1 MEKRGRY
8 PKQKITKKE
17 MYFFLKSEIEILA
30 LKSNNLSEKQKKVP
44 ESINNSY
51 ELNKGKIS
59 KPEDRSVKNI
69 QSEIPK
75 MKKNEEK

>member
-1 MEKRGRY
+1 MSQIENNKKRDF
-8 PKQKITKKE
+8 
-17 MYFFLKSEIEILA
+17 FFLKSEIEILA
-30 LKSNNLSEKQKKVP
+30 LKSNNLSEGKKKVP

-69 QSEIPK
+69 QSEVPK
-75 MKKNEEK
+75 IKKNEEK

>member
-1 MEKRGRY
+1 MNGKKR
-8 PKQKITKKE
+8 KISQIENNKKRDV
-17 MYFFLKSEIEILA
+17 FFLKSEIEILA

-69 QSEIPK
+69 
-75 MKKNEEK
+75 